1 MFKADLRVEIDS
13 QFQNSS
19 RRLHADGTQVVV
31 NRLTSFIGNAVSTVG
46 ENQ

>member
-13 QFQNSS
+13 QLRNHSAG
-19 RRLHADGTQVVV
+19 LHADGTQVVV
-31 NRLTSFIGNAVSTVG
+31 DRLTSFIGNAVSTVG